1 MKVELTEYAASR
13 VSSMLQQRGSGLGLR
28 LGMRASG
35 CSGFEYVVDYAYE
48 ITGKDE
54 VFVCHG
60 VKVIVDR
67 GSLPYLNGTTVDY
80 VKVNALN
87 EGFEFQLGAGFG
99 AFGPADLA
107 QTISKIMPVLANP
120 PSTGRV

>member
-1 MKVELTEYAASR
+1 MKVELTENAARR

-87 EGFEFQLGAGFG
+87 EGFEF
-99 AFGPADLA
+99 D
-107 QTISKIMPVLANP
+107 NP
-120 PSTGRV
+120 NVKNTCGCGESFTV